1 MIKLTNISCGYENR
15 PILKNVSFSLAK
27 HTHLTI
33 FGLNG
38 SGKSTLAKA
47 ICGLID
53 YKGSI
58 TINGEELR
66 TLSHRERARRIS
78 YIPAKIELFEQ
89 YNTLEEFVLLGRYP
103 HKASFQNYTEQDH
116 HIAREALKT
125 MKIDSLAARSLHT
138 LSSGQQQMALIA
150 QALTQK
156 SEIIIFDE
164 PTANLDPANS
174 LAFALQLV
182 SLREKG
188 ISTILITHDLHLG
201 HHMKAPVLFVDNGTV
216 EYFADPTLFFSD
228 DSLQHRYAVT
238 FSHRALGVVYD

>member
-1 MIKLTNISCGYENR
+1 MIKVTNISCGYENK
-15 PILKNVSFSLAK
+15 PILKNVSFSLTK
-27 HTHLTI
+27 QSHLTV

-58 TINGEELR
+58 KIDGTELR
-66 TLSHRERARRIS
+66 KLSYIERARRIS
-78 YIPAKIELFEQ
+78 YIPAKVELFEQ

-103 HKASFQNYTEQDH
+103 HKATYQNYTAKDH
-116 HIAREALKT
+116 QITRNALQT
-125 MKIDSLAARSLHT
+125 MKIDSLSARSLHT

-156 SEIIIFDE
+156 SKIIIFDE

-174 LAFALQLV
+174 LAFASQLV

-201 HHMKAPVLFVDNGTV
+201 HHMKAPVLFVDNGTA
-216 EYFADPTLFFSD
+216 EYFADPELFFSD

-238 FSHRALGVVYD
+238 FSRRALGVVYD